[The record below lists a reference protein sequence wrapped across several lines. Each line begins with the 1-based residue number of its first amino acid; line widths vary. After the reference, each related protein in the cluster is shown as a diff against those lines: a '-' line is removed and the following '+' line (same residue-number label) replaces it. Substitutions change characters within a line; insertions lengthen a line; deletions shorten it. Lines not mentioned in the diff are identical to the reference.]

1 MLILKQLLN
10 LTKRKK
16 FLKLLI
22 IIFCFGT
29 ISLGTSIATLAQEQN
44 EEQTQKTSKNAD
56 DSQIGTWASLLT
68 AIATLATIGVL
79 IWQIRNSDKV
89 AEGGFLLQLHKD
101 FFFDSSNAI
110 VIKAIEEG
118 KPILKQNGG
127 LIEEDVLNNYLGMIE
142 LLSIFTEKK
151 NMDEETV
158 DSMFGYYIVKT
169 WNNSE
174 IQQYVKKVRTD
185 EKYNGYYGGLEELAC
200 KFKDA

>member
-1 MLILKQLLN
+1 MLILKQLN

-16 FLKLLI
+16 VLRLLI

-29 ISLGTSIATLAQEQN
+29 ISLGTNIVTLAQEQN
-44 EEQTQKTSKNAD
+44 EEQSKTSKNSD
-56 DSQIGTWASLLT
+56 DSQIGTWAGLLT

-101 FFFDSSNAI
+101 FFFDPSNAT
-110 VIKAIEEG
+110 VIKAIEDG

-127 LIEEDVLNNYLGMIE
+127 QIEEDVLNNYLGMIE

-185 EKYNGYYGGLEELAC
+185 EKYDGYYGGLEELAC